1 MADNLLDKLDRDPG
15 GARKYVAALYSYGAS
30 HEQVAQKLAEKF
42 GIRQP
47 SKRITGEWR
56 RNDAKLIALCDE
68 LEAIR
73 VDMNPDASPAD
84 VLAAIPSPVDR
95 GEAVIDFFVLLEQ
108 FPAFS
113 ALSVRCSNDPDFPDD
128 VWLKV
133 LREDHAD
140 DAAFETACAAAAGDY
155 DPMTAAVEDH
165 FAKHHERHS
174 YADA

>member
-1 MADNLLDKLDRDPG
+1 MAETILDKLDRDPG
-15 GARKYVAALYSYGAS
+15 GARKYVAALYSYGAT
-30 HEQVAQKLAEKF
+30 HEQVAQKIAEKF

-47 SKRITGEWR
+47 SKRIVGEWR

-73 VDMNPDASPAD
+73 RDMSPDASPAD
-84 VLAAIPSPVDR
+84 VLANIPAPVDR
-95 GEAVIDFFVLLEQ
+95 GEAAIDFFVLMEQ
-108 FPAFS
+108 FPSFN
-113 ALSVRCSNDPDFPDD
+113 ALSVRCSSDPDFPDD
-128 VWLKV
+128 TWLEV
-133 LREDHAD
+133 LREDHD
-140 DAAFETACAAAAGDY
+140 SDAAFEAACASAAGDY